1 MQSITSTS
9 TQSRSSSFTGFTIR
23 SGVPL
28 NRRVV
33 VTGVGLVCGCGI
45 GTEEVWSNL
54 LAGKSGIGP
63 ITHFDAA
70 AFDCRIAGEVKNF
83 DPLNWLEKK
92 ELKKTGRFIQLAL
105 AASDFAMK
113 MSGLTITPEIADQ
126 TGVYIGSGIGGF
138 DVIEREHSKY
148 LAGGPGKISPFFI
161 PATIVNLASGHVSIR
176 TGAKGPNSATATAC
190 SASAHAIGDAYK
202 IIQRGSADVMI
213 TGGTEA
219 AITPMSVGG
228 FAAMRALSTRNDE
241 PEKASRPFEAA
252 RDGFIVGEGAGVLIL
267 EDLEFAKRRGA
278 KIIAEIIGY
287 GMSGDAYHITQP
299 AEGGDGGYR
308 VSMAALKD
316 AGITPD
322 QVDYVNAHG
331 TSTPL
336 GDAIETAALKRVF
349 GDRAKQVPI
358 SSTKSMTGHLLG
370 GAGGL
375 EAGISVLALRD
386 QILPPTANYETP
398 DPACDLDYIPNVARK
413 ASVTYALSNSFGF
426 GGTNASLIF
435 KRWE

>member
-1 MQSITSTS
+1 
-9 TQSRSSSFTGFTIR
+9 
-23 SGVPL
+23 L

-33 VTGVGLVCGCGI
+33 VTGVGLICGCGI
-45 GTEEVWSNL
+45 GTEEVWRNL

-63 ITHFDAA
+63 ITHFDPAG
-70 AFDCRIAGEVKNF
+70 FDCRIAGEVRNF
-83 DPLNWLEKK
+83 DPLNWIEKK
-92 ELKKTGRFIQLAL
+92 ELKKTGRFIQLAM
-105 AASDFAMK
+105 AAADFAVK
-113 MSGLTITPEIADQ
+113 MAALEVTPDIADT

-161 PATIVNLASGHVSIR
+161 PASIVNLASGFVSIR
-176 TGAKGPNSATATAC
+176 YGAKGPNSATATAC

-202 IIQRGSADVMI
+202 IIQRSDADVMI
-213 TGGTEA
+213 AGGTEA
-219 AITPMSVGG
+219 AITPMGVGG

-241 PEKASRPFEAA
+241 PQRASRPFDAQ
-252 RDGFIVGEGAGVLIL
+252 RDGFVVGEGAGVLIL
-267 EDLEFAKRRGA
+267 ESLEYAQRRGA
-278 KIIAEIIGY
+278 KIIAEIVGY

-308 VSMAALKD
+308 VALAAMRD
-316 AGITPD
+316 AKITPND
-322 QVDYVNAHG
+322 VSYVNAHG
-331 TSTPL
+331 TSTPI

-349 GDRAKQVPI
+349 GERAKKVPI

-386 QILPPTANYETP
+386 QIMPPTANYENP
-398 DPACDLDYIPNVARK
+398 DPACDLDYIPNHARK
-413 ASVTYALSNSFGF
+413 AAVHYALSNSFGF

-435 KRWE
+435 KLWDGK